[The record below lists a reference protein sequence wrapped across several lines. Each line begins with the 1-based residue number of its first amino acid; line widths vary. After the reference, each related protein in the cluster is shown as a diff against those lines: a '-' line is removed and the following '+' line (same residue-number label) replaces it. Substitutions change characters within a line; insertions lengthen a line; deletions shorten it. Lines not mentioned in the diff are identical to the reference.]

1 MEDGSIRI
9 EEATEEALGT
19 YTCVPYNTLGT
30 MGQSAPARLVLKV
43 RPGCGCL
50 RVGRWAP
57 EMPGVTAW
65 PALLGPP
72 VLHGATG
79 LGVQAGGR
87 PGAAHPLCRG
97 WGPLSRHHLE
107 KGTPGLWGCRE
118 RGGDP
123 FPIITWRKVPLGS
136 GARGGWGR
144 VPFPSSPGE
153 RYPWAPGLQEHHGG
167 TAGTAPFPRGSG
179 GLWAEAQC

>member
-50 RVGRWAP
+50 CVGRQAP
-57 EMPGVTAW
+57 QVPGVTAQ
-65 PALLGPP
+65 PVLLGPP

-79 LGVQAGGR
+79 LGVQAGGW
-87 PGAAHPLCRG
+87 PGTAHPLCGG
-97 WGPLSRHHLE
+97 WGPLPRHHLE
-107 KGTPGLWGCRE
+107 KGTPGLQGFWGVL
-118 RGGDP
+118 GGP
-123 FPIITWRKVPLGS
+123 FPIIT
-136 GARGGWGR
+136 
-144 VPFPSSPGE
+144 
-153 RYPWAPGLQEHHGG
+153 
-167 TAGTAPFPRGSG
+167 
-179 GLWAEAQC
+179 

>member
-43 RPGCGCL
+43 RQGCGCL
-50 RVGRWAP
+50 HMGRRAP

-97 WGPLSRHHLE
+97 WGPLPRHHLE
-107 KGTPGLWGCRE
+107 KGTPGLWGSW
-118 RGGDP
+118 GVGQGP
-123 FPIITWRKVPLGS
+123 LPVITWRKVPFGS
-136 GARGGWGR
+136 RAAGATWGYDWDCC
-144 VPFPSSPGE
+144 VPKG
-153 RYPWAPGLQEHHGG
+153 Q
-167 TAGTAPFPRGSG
+167 PRG
-179 GLWAEAQC
+179 